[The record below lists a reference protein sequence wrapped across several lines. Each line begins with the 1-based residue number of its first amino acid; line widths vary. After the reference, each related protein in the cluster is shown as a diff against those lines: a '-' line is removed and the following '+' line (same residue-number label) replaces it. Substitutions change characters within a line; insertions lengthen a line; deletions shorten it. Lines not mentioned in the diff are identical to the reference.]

1 MLHALIG
8 PCRRVYVTPGS
19 PRTARCRWSVLIWR
33 GSPHHHVPEG
43 TTERTSTS
51 PGTTRSGA
59 EPDHRPR
66 TRGWVRRLARDCW
79 RRPALTVAA
88 LTASVFGVS
97 LEAVG
102 PLLIGT
108 AVDRAVAGTTEG
120 LGWLVA
126 AMAAIAVVRFGAAF
140 LRRYL
145 GGRLSL
151 GVQHDLRRRVFGS
164 VSRLD
169 GPKQDALR
177 TGQVVSR
184 ANTDLQQ
191 VQGLLGMV
199 PLVAGTIGQLVVS
212 VVIML
217 FLSPLLTAVSL
228 VVLPL
233 GVVFTARLRRRLF
246 PATWSAQ
253 QRAAEVAQHVE
264 ETVTGVRVVK
274 GFGQEEREVGRLR
287 AAARRLYA
295 ERLRAAWLNARLT
308 PTLTALPTVGQ
319 LVVFALGGVLA
330 VNGSITLGVFIAFTT
345 YIAALVGPARLVAS
359 LVVTGQLARAGVER
373 VYELIDSQP
382 EIVDAPD
389 ARAVP
394 DGPLGV
400 QLDDVR
406 FGYARSEPVLDGV
419 SLDIA
424 PGETVALVGT
434 AGSGKSTVALLTP
447 RFYDVQGGAL
457 RIGPP
462 DDPPDAERGRAGS
475 SMIDVRDLRLDAL
488 RHAVGVVFEEAF
500 LFSDTV
506 RANIAYGC
514 PDATEEQIRAAAV
527 AAQAD
532 AFITALPQGYDTR
545 VGERGLT
552 LSGGQRQRVALA
564 RALLYD
570 PRVLVL
576 DDATSAV
583 DATTEAAIGETL
595 RAVTAQRTTIVI
607 AHRRSTLA
615 LADRIAVLDGGRVV
629 DVGTRAE
636 LEGRCRLFRELLA
649 GPAGRI
655 DEPGPVA
662 EDATGT
668 GSAGASG
675 GSASTGSGGS
685 ASGSAGSLTRALW
698 PDDPDPDR
706 PLPAPAP
713 TAVAAGSEALAGG
726 VDGGASPEIRAQL
739 ERLPPATEQPDLHGE
754 DPTAP
759 DPAFRLGTLLRPVR
773 WALLVAVVLLGLD
786 AAATVAFPSL
796 ARLAVDGGIQA
807 RSLDVLWLAVGL
819 GVVVVAL
826 DWFVVAAQTVLTARI
841 GEGRLFLL
849 RTRSFTHLQRLG
861 LDFYERELGG
871 RIMTRMTTDVDA
883 LSTFLQTGLAQA
895 FVALLTIVG
904 VAVALLVTDVELA
917 LVALAVMP
925 VLVVATVIFRR
936 LSSVAYAEARER
948 VSVVNADLQENVAGL
963 RVAQAH
969 THEQRS
975 AATFADNS
983 DAYRRAR
990 LRAQRLI
997 ATYFPFAAMLSDL
1010 AQAVVLGVGAAR
1022 VASGALSP
1030 GVLAAFLLYLAMFF
1044 GPVQQLSQVFDGYQQ
1059 ARVGLTRIGELLRT
1073 PTSVPAPEHP
1083 TVVDDLRGE
1092 VELRDVGFSYAG
1104 ADTPA
1109 LADFSLHVP
1118 AGRTVAL
1125 VGATGAGKS
1134 TVVKLVARFYDASA
1148 GSVLIDGVDVREHDL
1163 PTLHRRLGVVPQE
1176 AHLFVG
1182 DVATNIAYGDPEATP
1197 ARIEQAARDVGALEM
1212 IASLPGGFRQP
1223 VGERGGGLSAGQ
1235 RQLVALARAELV
1247 DPRLLLL
1254 DEATAA
1260 LDPATENAV
1269 LAAGERLAAPRTTFV
1284 VAHRLATAAR
1294 ADHIVVI
1301 DAGRILEEG
1310 THAELLARDGA
1321 YARLWRAGA
1330 GTVDDAVGESGLVD
1344 PDDDLARAG

>member
-1 MLHALIG
+1 M
-8 PCRRVYVTPGS
+8 
-19 PRTARCRWSVLIWR
+19 
-33 GSPHHHVPEG
+33 
-43 TTERTSTS
+43 
-51 PGTTRSGA
+51 
-59 EPDHRPR
+59 
-66 TRGWVRRLARDCW
+66 RRLASDCW
-79 RRPALTVAA
+79 RRPSLTVAA
-88 LTASVFGVS
+88 LTASVLGVS

-108 AVDRAVAGTTEG
+108 AVDRAVAGSTAG
-120 LGWLVA
+120 LGPLVI

-184 ANTDLQQ
+184 ANSDLQQ

-199 PLVAGTIGQLVVS
+199 PLVAGTLGQLVVS
-212 VVIML
+212 IGIML
-217 FLSPLLTAVSL
+217 WLSPLLTVASMIILPVG
-228 VVLPL
+228 VL
-233 GVVFTARLRRRLF
+233 FTARMRRRLF
-246 PATWSAQ
+246 PATWAAQ
-253 QRAAEVAQHVE
+253 QSAAEVAQHVE
-264 ETVTGVRVVK
+264 EAVTGVRVVK
-274 GFGQEEREVGRLR
+274 GFGQEDRETGRLR
-287 AAARRLYA
+287 DAARRLYA
-295 ERLRAAWLNARLT
+295 QRLRAARFNARLT
-308 PTLTALPTVGQ
+308 PTLQALPTVGQ
-319 LVVFALGGVLA
+319 LGVFGLGGALA
-330 VNGSITLGVFIAFTT
+330 VSGQISLGVFIAFTS
-345 YIAALVGPARLVAS
+345 YVAALVGPARLVAG

-382 EIVDAPD
+382 EIVDAPA
-389 ARAVP
+389 AREVP
-394 DGPLGV
+394 AGPLGV
-400 QLDDVR
+400 ELDDVR
-406 FGYARSEPVLDGV
+406 FGYARSEPVLDG
-419 SLDIA
+419 LTLEIT

-434 AGSGKSTVALLTP
+434 AGSGKSTVALLAP
-447 RFYDVQGGAL
+447 RFYDVQAGAL

-462 DDPPDAERGRAGS
+462 GEAV
-475 SMIDVRDLRLDAL
+475 DVRELRLDAL
-488 RHAVGVVFEEAF
+488 RRAVGVVFEEAF

-514 PDATEEQIRAAAV
+514 PDATEEQIRAAAA

-532 AFITALPQGYDTR
+532 GFINDLPDGYDTR

-583 DATTEAAIGETL
+583 DPTTEAAIGETL
-595 RAVTAQRTTIVI
+595 RAVTAQRTTLVI
-607 AHRRSTLA
+607 AHRRSTLS

-629 DVGTRAE
+629 DVGTHAE

-649 GPAGRI
+649 GPAELI
-655 DEPGPVA
+655 DEPGWVLDEPADPAASAA
-662 EDATGT
+662 EGRDATIT
-668 GSAGASG
+668 P
-675 GSASTGSGGS
+675 
-685 ASGSAGSLTRALW
+685 ALW
-698 PDDPDPDR
+698 PDDPAPDR
-706 PLPAPAP
+706 PVPPPAPI
-713 TAVAAGSEALAGG
+713 TVSSGSEALAGG
-726 VDGGASPEIRAQL
+726 LDGAAPTEMTAAL
-739 ERLPPATEQPDLHGE
+739 EKLPPATEEPRLYGE

-759 DPAFRLGTLLRPVR
+759 DPGFRLGRLMRPVR
-773 WALLVAVVLLGLD
+773 WALVLAVVLLGLD

-807 RSLDVLWLAVGL
+807 GSLDILWLSVGL
-819 GVVVVAL
+819 GLVVVSV
-826 DWFVVAAQTVLTARI
+826 DWVVVAAQTVLTARI

-849 RTRSFTHLQRLG
+849 RTRSFAHLQRLG

-883 LSTFLQTGLAQA
+883 LSSFLQTGMAQA
-895 FVALLTIVG
+895 VVSLLTVLG
-904 VAVALLVTDVELA
+904 VAVALLVTDLELA
-917 LVALAVMP
+917 LVSFAVMP
-925 VLVVATVIFRR
+925 VLIVATLIFRR
-936 LSSVAYAEARER
+936 MVSAAYAEARER

-969 THEQRS
+969 THEERS
-975 AATFADNS
+975 AATFAGNS

-990 LRAQRLI
+990 VRAQRMI

-1010 AQAVVLGVGAAR
+1010 AQAAVLGVGAAR
-1022 VASGALSP
+1022 VATGGLSP
-1030 GVLAAFLLYLAMFF
+1030 GILAAFLLYLAMFF

-1059 ARVGLTRIGELLRT
+1059 ARIGLMRIGELLRT
-1073 PTSVPAPEHP
+1073 PTSVPSPEHP
-1083 TVVDDLRGE
+1083 VVLDDLRGE
-1092 VELRDVGFSYAG
+1092 VEMRDVGFTYAG
-1104 ADTPA
+1104 ATTPA

-1118 AGRTVAL
+1118 PGRTVAL

-1134 TVVKLVARFYDASA
+1134 TVVKLVARFYDATA
-1148 GSVLIDGVDVREHDL
+1148 GTVLLDGVDIRDL
-1163 PTLHRRLGVVPQE
+1163 DIPTLHRRLGVVPQE

-1182 DVATNIAYGDPEATP
+1182 DVASNIAYGDPEATP
-1197 ARIEQAARDVGALEM
+1197 ARIEQAARDVGAVDM
-1212 IASLPGGFRQP
+1212 IASLPAGFRQP
-1223 VGERGGGLSAGQ
+1223 IGERGGGLSAGQ

-1260 LDPATENAV
+1260 LDPATEGAV
-1269 LAAGERLAAPRTTFV
+1269 LAAGDRVSRGTGAAPRTTFV

-1301 DAGRILEEG
+1301 DGGRILEEG
-1310 THAELLARDGA
+1310 AHAELLARDGA

-1330 GTVDDAVGESGLVD
+1330 GTVDDAIEAVD
-1344 PDDDLARAG
+1344 PFDDDDLARTG